1 MKKAIFILLAV
12 AAAWA
17 QGADPYVGYIYPC
30 GIQAGTTNR
39 LIVGGQFLWSTRTG
53 AVSGGGVKIL
63 DVELVPGFAPPPGS
77 QFRYLANWLDAISKG
92 DRSTPPLPTDP
103 KARVDEWRSNRWW
116 TVLGTLDEQK
126 LSIVEHFLYVR
137 RNPLQ
142 MSPSLSQRLLVT
154 VAVDANAAPGAREL
168 RMFAQNG
175 MSAPRPLFVTAEPHI
190 EEARY
195 APPHR
200 PRPPAPA
207 VTNLPCIL
215 DGQITPGQTDTW
227 TLHLQKG
234 RTVTLRTVA
243 RELQPY
249 IGDAVPGFFNPA
261 LRIVDTNGAE
271 VAFADDNFYH
281 PDPVLVFTP
290 PADGDYKL
298 EIHDLLYRGREDFV
312 YSITVEAG
320 AHPVDPRHVS
330 LWPNPVPQPPPGVK
344 SVVFAGT
351 VAGPGASSEH
361 VFDVKEA
368 GDYVFDLLARRVGS
382 PLDARLSVIGPAG
395 GKPLAVFTD
404 TTNLVFRGSLIQ
416 GECDPV
422 GTCRLAAGTYRL
434 LVEDEAGKGGPE
446 WSYTLR
452 VYRPAPSF
460 EVWTA
465 KSSFAFRA
473 WSGSPAMK
481 VFVVRN
487 GFDGPVKLLE
497 TPDFR
502 FAPAVIP
509 AGTNMLKVALVS
521 KQRNPQNVKELQFS
535 ASAQINGKTQTVR
548 IQPADEYNQAF
559 AWDHLLPAHAFDVH
573 TWPNPNAWKNVKKP
587 APPAKPKPK
596 AAPPTKPVEK
606 PKATPPAKPADK
618 PKAAPPAKP
627 VEKPKAAPPAKP
639 VEKPK
644 AAPPAK
650 PVEKPKAAPP
660 AKPVEKPKATP
671 PAKPVEKSQD
681 KPPDKKK

>member
-1 MKKAIFILLAV
+1 MKKALFILLAA

-30 GIQAGTTNR
+30 GVQAGTTNR
-39 LIVGGQFLWSTRTG
+39 LIVGGQFLWSTRAGT
-53 AVSGGGVKIL
+53 VSGDGVKIV
-63 DVELVPGFAPPPGS
+63 DVELVPGFAPPAGS
-77 QFRYLANWLDAISKG
+77 QFRYLANWLDAIAKG

-154 VAVDANAAPGAREL
+154 VAVAPDAKPGPREL

-175 MSAPRPLFVTAEPHI
+175 MSAPRPLFVTAEPHS

-207 VTNLPCIL
+207 VTNLPCVL
-215 DGQITPGQTDTW
+215 DGQIMPGQTDTW

-290 PADGDYKL
+290 PADGGYKL
-298 EIHDLLYRGREDFV
+298 EVHDLLYRGREDFV

-320 AHPVDPRHVS
+320 AHPVDPRRVS
-330 LWPNPVPQPPPGVK
+330 LWPNPAPQTPAGVPYTAFTGV
-344 SVVFAGT
+344 
-351 VAGPGASSEH
+351 VARAGASCEH
-361 VFDVKEA
+361 VFEVKEA
-368 GDYVFDLLARRVGS
+368 GEYVFDLLARRVGS

-395 GKPLAVFTD
+395 GKPVAVLTD
-404 TTNLVFRGSLIQ
+404 ATNLVFRGSLIQ

-422 GTCRLAAGTYRL
+422 GTCRLAAGPYRL
-434 LVEDEAGKGGPE
+434 RIEDEAGKGGPE
-446 WSYTLR
+446 WSYVLR
-452 VYRPAPSF
+452 VHRPAPSF

-487 GFDGPVKLLE
+487 GGFEGPVKLLE

-502 FAPAVIP
+502 FAPPVIP

-521 KQRNPQNVKELQFS
+521 KQRNQQDVKELQFS

-559 AWDHLLPAHAFDVH
+559 AWDHLLPAHAFAVR

-587 APPAKPKPK
+587 PAKPAPPKPK
-596 AAPPTKPVEK
+596 AAPPPPKPVAKPNATKPQ
-606 PKATPPAKPADK
+606 DK
-618 PKAAPPAKP
+618 PKAAPPQAKP
-627 VEKPKAAPPAKP
+627 VDKPQDKSNAAKP
-639 VEKPK
+639 
-644 AAPPAK
+644 
-650 PVEKPKAAPP
+650 
-660 AKPVEKPKATP
+660 
-671 PAKPVEKSQD
+671 Q
-681 KPPDKKK
+681 DKKK

>member
-1 MKKAIFILLAV
+1 MKKAVFILLAAV
-12 AAAWA
+12 AAWA

-63 DVELVPGFAPPPGS
+63 DVELVPGFAPPSGS

-261 LRIVDTNGAE
+261 IRIVDTNGAE

-298 EIHDLLYRGREDFV
+298 EVHDLLYRGREDFV

-361 VFDVKEA
+361 VFEVKEA

-509 AGTNMLKVALVS
+509 AGTNMLKVALIS

-587 APPAKPKPK
+587 APPPKPKAKVTPPAKPADKPK
-596 AAPPTKPVEK
+596 AAPSAKPADK
-606 PKATPPAKPADK
+606 PKAAPSAKPADK

-627 VEKPKAAPPAKP
+627 AEKPKAAPPAKP
-639 VEKPK
+639 VEKP
-644 AAPPAK
+644 
-650 PVEKPKAAPP
+650 
-660 AKPVEKPKATP
+660 
-671 PAKPVEKSQD
+671 QD
-681 KPPDKKK
+681 KPQDKKK